1 MTHLLN
7 EVTIVVV
14 FFAALYIAGA
24 SLCRLRMA
32 DISRSWVLL
41 YTALFGN
48 AVWCAHEI
56 IYSSLQ
62 ARDICTILLVAWYIH
77 LTRRRWRSGVPK
89 VARSVQKNK
98 LVEG

>member
-1 MTHLLN
+1 MINLLF
-7 EVTIVVV
+7 EVTMAVV

-32 DISRSWVLL
+32 DISTKWVVL

-89 VARSVQKNK
+89 VARAQHKNK
-98 LVEG
+98 LVGG